1 MVSRYGRVPVVGG
14 DDFAHER
21 VADHVFGL
29 QVGEGDV
36 VDAVEDAF
44 DGGQT

>member
-36 VDAVEDAF
+36 VDAEFTEVNKDKK
-44 DGGQT
+44 

>member
-29 QVGEGDV
+29 QVGEGDA
-36 VDAVEDAF
+36 VDAVEDVF